1 MFFKECELT
10 KWKDWE
16 KKNVTSTRV
25 SRFGQNHNVAL
36 SRKLKRKRCSQ
47 RRKLF
52 KKEAAIKNTAR
63 YALEHNLVRNLT
75 TVEVPLF
82 SIAVLSYG
90 PGFVPTPSLNHNQF
104 KIDALNA
111 ANKQVWS
118 AMFNDSP
125 SNTESIVPL
134 SLLKNDVTAS
144 APIVTDHAV
153 NQSRE
158 MIKNFASNVTPSKCK
173 SKLNRFELEGL
184 RWLQVAVKTKKI
196 AITEA
201 DKGGC
206 VLIVSPDLIVTST
219 QEKLSDVS
227 RYKKLGSANP
237 LPKLRKEL
245 LTLWKYAVLMN
256 FVTCK
261 QAEKTVGLYYK
272 PNPNRENQFTL
283 STSDKFKPG
292 VSIAYPLFKVHKLT
306 LEQLKDPNV
315 RPPIRLVTD
324 LHSGVSSRSDK
335 FLVWNWLG
343 PLCKDY
349 AVDLVKDST
358 EALLALDSMEKD
370 GCVTDS
376 ILAFGLDVVSLY
388 DSLQCDVVRMALKD
402 AMDCCRPDWSDDFRE
417 WFLDI
422 VYFSFESAVV
432 NFQGVWYGVEDG
444 IPTGGI
450 PSVDAANISVYFVF
464 KMIIYNQ
471 RDERIIKFLRFVDDG
486 FGLFSG
492 DIQHFH
498 SWFNCV
504 KQKSVD
510 LYGLDL
516 TVVVNPVTSY
526 TQFLDIR
533 FKFNNGVLTTD
544 IFRKV
549 TDANRY
555 LYFNSYHP
563 RHMFRS
569 IVNTQGLRYRRV
581 INNDDILKDRLN
593 ELKTFFIK
601 SSYPEKM
608 VSSILDSI
616 LCKPRSLEYH
626 QNEEKKEFI
635 TPWIVTYGPGFDEA
649 RNVAKGVN
657 ELLSLSET
665 WRDKNVN
672 NVVHVVARRASNL
685 KDMLFRRHS
694 FCVDPK
700 RELGTVKCEA
710 TNCMSCD
717 LVSRTPYLNHRNNM
731 YKTVG
736 GDCNA
741 FNLVYCFQCKL
752 CSILYVGKTVDT
764 QVACQWAP
772 LQILWCY
779 KK

>member
-1 MFFKECELT
+1 
-10 KWKDWE
+10 
-16 KKNVTSTRV
+16 
-25 SRFGQNHNVAL
+25 
-36 SRKLKRKRCSQ
+36 
-47 RRKLF
+47 
-52 KKEAAIKNTAR
+52 
-63 YALEHNLVRNLT
+63 
-75 TVEVPLF
+75 
-82 SIAVLSYG
+82 
-90 PGFVPTPSLNHNQF
+90 
-104 KIDALNA
+104 
-111 ANKQVWS
+111 
-118 AMFNDSP
+118 
-125 SNTESIVPL
+125 
-134 SLLKNDVTAS
+134 
-144 APIVTDHAV
+144 
-153 NQSRE
+153 
-158 MIKNFASNVTPSKCK
+158 
-173 SKLNRFELEGL
+173 
-184 RWLQVAVKTKKI
+184 
-196 AITEA
+196 
-201 DKGGC
+201 
-206 VLIVSPDLIVTST
+206 
-219 QEKLSDVS
+219 
-227 RYKKLGSANP
+227 
-237 LPKLRKEL
+237 
-245 LTLWKYAVLMN
+245 MN

-272 PNPNRENQFTL
+272 PNPNRENQFTV

-422 VYFSFESAVV
+422 VCFSFESAVV

-450 PSVDAANISVYFVF
+450 PSVDAANISVYIVF

-486 FGLFSG
+486 LGLFSG

-504 KQKSVD
+504 KKKSVD

-516 TVVVNPVTSY
+516 TVVNPVTSY

-544 IFRKV
+544 IFRKA

-593 ELKTFFIK
+593 ELKTFF
-601 SSYPEKM
+601 Y
-608 VSSILDSI
+608 
-616 LCKPRSLEYH
+616 
-626 QNEEKKEFI
+626 
-635 TPWIVTYGPGFDEA
+635 
-649 RNVAKGVN
+649 
-657 ELLSLSET
+657 
-665 WRDKNVN
+665 
-672 NVVHVVARRASNL
+672 
-685 KDMLFRRHS
+685 
-694 FCVDPK
+694 
-700 RELGTVKCEA
+700 
-710 TNCMSCD
+710 
-717 LVSRTPYLNHRNNM
+717 
-731 YKTVG
+731 
-736 GDCNA
+736 
-741 FNLVYCFQCKL
+741 
-752 CSILYVGKTVDT
+752 
-764 QVACQWAP
+764 
-772 LQILWCY
+772 
-779 KK
+779 